1 MTLESGLRARTIHY
15 VAEPPTE
22 RPKLGVHLR
31 QRLPKRSLT
40 PSKLGIGTVKGRTGW
55 ALFLMD
61 REGQVKDIE
70 LHPRLDLAMGQA
82 EFEFGVAP
90 GAWLR
95 HENPRTN
102 EQLGDPQQ

>member
-1 MTLESGLRARTIHY
+1 MTLGSGLRAPTINY
-15 VAEPPTE
+15 VAETPTE
-22 RPKLGVHLR
+22 LPKLGVHLR
-31 QRLPKRSLT
+31 QRLPKRSLA

-82 EFEFGVAP
+82 EFEFGVPP
-90 GAWLR
+90 GAWQR
-95 HENPRTN
+95 CGNPRTH
-102 EQLGDPQQ
+102 EQRADRQQ